1 MREGEY
7 GLSNSDDT
15 LNGKEILFKEIDLI
29 EDCIKRMATNSFLL
43 KGWAV
48 TVISALIGLTANTN
62 NWRFGS
68 GLAILVCIG
77 FWYLDATYL
86 KLERL
91 YKRKYNWVIKNRP
104 ANKEYAFN
112 LNPSEKNM
120 WLANENE
127 TISMWSVISS
137 KTIFPL
143 YAIMLIASF
152 AGLWLSCVLAK

>member
-1 MREGEY
+1 M
-7 GLSNSDDT
+7 SNTDDT
-15 LNGKEILFKEIDLI
+15 LNGREILLKEIDLI
-29 EDCIKRMATNSFLL
+29 EDCIKRMASNSFLL

-48 TVISALIGLTANTN
+48 TVISALIGLTAKTD
-62 NWRFGS
+62 NWKFGS
-68 GLAILVCIG
+68 IITILVCLS

-120 WLANENE
+120 WLITEKKNIH
-127 TISMWSVISS
+127 TIRVMFSR
-137 KTIFPL
+137 TLLPL
-143 YAIMLIASF
+143 YAIMLITSS
-152 AGLWLSCVLAK
+152 AGLWLPCVLTKF